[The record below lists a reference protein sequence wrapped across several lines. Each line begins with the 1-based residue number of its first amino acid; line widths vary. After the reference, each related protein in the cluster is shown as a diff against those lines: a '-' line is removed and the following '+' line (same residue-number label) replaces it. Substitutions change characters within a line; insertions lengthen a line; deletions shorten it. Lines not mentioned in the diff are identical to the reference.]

1 MADKTQA
8 ELDAENKANGGET
21 IVKETTGKTPE
32 EIEQL
37 VVKNATIAEDQRKRA
52 EKAEAAL
59 KVKTDAEAAEKA
71 KKDAEANKAT
81 ENQNNNSS
89 QSDPLE
95 VAKIANTLNGLSDE
109 AITQLSLVA
118 KAKGISLAEAKK
130 DPLFSAWFI
139 QAEEVAKKER
149 AKLGGSRGSS
159 VGDDEKM
166 PEGLVPDIHKP
177 LSDQRTAH
185 MNAVKE
191 LMKK

>member
-1 MADKTQA
+1 MAEKTQA
-8 ELDAENKANGGET
+8 ELDAERQANGGET

-37 VVKNATIAEDQRKRA
+37 AIKNATIAEDQRKRA

-59 KVKTDAEAAEKA
+59 REKTDAEATEKA
-71 KKDAEANKAT
+71 KKDADAKN
-81 ENQNNNSS
+81 NQNNNSS
-89 QSDPLE
+89 QPDPLE

-130 DPLFSAWFI
+130 DPLFSAWFV
-139 QAEEVAKKER
+139 QAEEAAKKER
-149 AKLGGSRGSS
+149 AKLGGSHGSS

-166 PEGLVPDIHKP
+166 PDGLVPDIHKP
-177 LSDQRTAH
+177 LADQRMAH